1 MNETKKILLV
11 GVVALLIGVMVG
23 GEMDF
28 DRKEGKGR
36 QMMHK
41 MPNGEMMQNSME
53 NMMHDM
59 NAGLRGKAG
68 DDFDKAFLSEMTV
81 HHEGAVDMAKLVLST
96 SKRPEL
102 IKLANDII
110 SAQTKEIDMMSV
122 WASSWFDI
130 PLGGT
135 SDTKEDV
142 VMCTMD
148 AKACPDGSYVGRKGP
163 KCEFEACPGK

>member
-1 MNETKKILLV
+1 MNETKKVVLV
-11 GVVALLIGVMVG
+11 GVVALVLGVMIGSEVN
-23 GEMDF
+23 F
-28 DRKEGKGR
+28 DRMDRRGEKN
-36 QMMHK
+36 MMHK
-41 MPNGEMMQNSME
+41 MPNGKMMQNSME

-59 NAGLRGKAG
+59 NAGLRGKTG

-81 HHEGAVDMAKLVLST
+81 HHEGAVDLAKLLIST

-110 SAQTKEIDMMSV
+110 SAQTKEIEMMSA
-122 WASSWFDI
+122 WSSVWFDI
-130 PLGGT
+130 P
-135 SDTKEDV
+135 SNKPREDV

-148 AKACPDGSYVGRKGP
+148 AKACPDGSYVGRAGP